1 MIMDKEGLKMK
12 QLLRNMYVENKR
24 ILLRCDFN
32 VPMAEGNIVDE
43 SKIINSL
50 ETINYLLSKNCK
62 IIILSHLGR
71 VKTNEDKSKYSLLPV
86 KNSLERLLNRQINF
100 APDILA
106 EETKNM
112 ALNLQSGEI
121 LLLENT
127 RFLDIPN
134 NLESSLNEEVAKYL
148 ASLGEIFVFDA
159 FAVAH
164 RSHTTVVGIPKYLPS
179 CLGFLVEKEKA
190 MLDKIIME
198 PNRPFTV
205 IMGGAKVN
213 DKLKII
219 NSLLPKCEHLLLSG
233 GIANSFLSALN
244 LNVGSSLKT
253 KNPETIKELKRLM
266 LTYKEKFAFPL
277 DAIVSTTYSDTPT
290 IKNINQIET
299 NDVIKDIG
307 TKTVSKYNN
316 IINESNTIFM
326 NGTMGIYEEK
336 EYANGTILILNALK
350 AKKEQVVIGGG
361 DTVGAVNTL
370 GFKNIFPNIS
380 SGGGATLEYIANGSL
395 PGIDAI
401 REEDDIE
408 VLDL

>member
-1 MIMDKEGLKMK
+1 MK
-12 QLLRNMYVENKR
+12 QLLRNMYVDNKR

-32 VPMAEGNIVDE
+32 VPIVGGNITDE
-43 SKIINSL
+43 SKIIKSL
-50 ETINYLLSKNCK
+50 ETINYLLERNCK

-71 VKTNEDKSKYSLLPV
+71 VKTEEDKTKYSLMIV
-86 KNSLERLLNRQINF
+86 KNSLERLLNKPIKF
-100 APDILA
+100 ANDILS

-134 NLESSLNEEVAKYL
+134 NLESTLNLDVAKQI

-164 RSHTTVVGIPKYLPS
+164 RNHTTVVGIPKYLPS

-190 MLDKIIME
+190 MLDKIVVN
-198 PNRPFTV
+198 PARPFTV
-205 IMGGAKVN
+205 IMGGAKVD

-219 NSLLPKCEHLLLSG
+219 NALLPKCEHLLVSG
-233 GIANSFLSALN
+233 GIANSFLSALG
-244 LNVGSSLKT
+244 LNVGASLKT
-253 KNPETIKELKRLM
+253 ENTETIKELKKLM

-277 DAIVSTTYSDTPT
+277 DAIVTTTYSDTPT
-290 IKNINQIET
+290 IKNINKIDT

-307 TKTVSKYNN
+307 TKTIDKYSK

-336 EYANGTILILNALK
+336 EFANGTILILNTLK
-350 AKKEQVVIGGG
+350 EKKDHVLIGGG
-361 DTVGAVNTL
+361 DTVGATNTL
-370 GFKNIFPNIS
+370 GFKNVFPNIS
-380 SGGGATLEYIANGSL
+380 SGGGATLDYIAYGSL

-401 REEDDIE
+401 GEEDEIE

>member
-1 MIMDKEGLKMK
+1 MK
-12 QLLRNMYVENKR
+12 QLLKNTYVDNMRV
-24 ILLRCDFN
+24 ILRCDFN
-32 VPMAEGNIVDE
+32 VPMIEGNITDE
-43 SKIINSL
+43 SKIIKSL

-71 VKTNEDKSKYSLLPV
+71 VKTEEDKKNTSLLPI
-86 KNSLERLLNRQINF
+86 KNSLERLLNKPIKF
-100 APDILA
+100 ATDILS

-127 RFLDIPN
+127 RFLDVPN
-134 NLESSLNEEVAKYL
+134 KLESNLNEDVAKHL
-148 ASLGEIFVFDA
+148 ASLGELFVFDA

-164 RSHTTVVGIPKYLPS
+164 RHHTSVVGIPAYLPS
-179 CLGFLVEKEKA
+179 CLGFLAEKELS
-190 MLDKIIME
+190 MLDNTIKN
-198 PNRPFTV
+198 PNKPFTV
-205 IMGGAKVN
+205 IMGGAKVD

-219 NSLLPKCEHLLLSG
+219 KSLLPKCDHLLVSG
-233 GIANSFLSALN
+233 GIANSFLSALR

-253 KNPETIKELKRLM
+253 NDPNIIKELVNLM

-277 DAIVSTTYSDTPT
+277 DAIVTTTYSNTPEM
-290 IKNINQIET
+290 KNINEIDT
-299 NDVIKDIG
+299 NDIIKDIG
-307 TKTVSKYNN
+307 SKTIKKYGT
-316 IINESNTIFM
+316 IIKESNTIFM

-336 EYANGTILILNALK
+336 AFSNGTREILNILST
-350 AKKEQVVIGGG
+350 KKEQVVIGGG
-361 DTVGAVNTL
+361 DTVGALNNL
-370 GFKNIFPNIS
+370 GFINTFSNVS

-401 REEDDIE
+401 REEDNIE

>member
-1 MIMDKEGLKMK
+1 MK
-12 QLLRNMYVENKR
+12 QLLRNMYVDNKR

-32 VPMAEGNIVDE
+32 IPIVGGNITDE
-43 SKIINSL
+43 SKIIKSL
-50 ETINYLLSKNCK
+50 ETINYLLEKNCK

-71 VKTNEDKSKYSLLPV
+71 VKREEDKTKYSLMIV
-86 KNSLERLLNRQINF
+86 KNSLERLLNKPIKF
-100 APDILA
+100 ASDILS

-134 NLESSLNEEVAKYL
+134 NLESTLNLDVAKQI

-164 RSHTTVVGIPKYLPS
+164 RNHTTVVGIPKYLPS

-190 MLDKIIME
+190 MLDKIVVN
-198 PNRPFTV
+198 PARPFTV
-205 IMGGAKVN
+205 IMGGAKVD

-219 NSLLPKCEHLLLSG
+219 NALLPKCEHLLVSG
-233 GIANSFLSALN
+233 GIANSFLSALG
-244 LNVGSSLKT
+244 LNVGASLKT
-253 KNPETIKELKRLM
+253 ENTETIKELKKLM

-277 DAIVSTTYSDTPT
+277 DAIVTTTYSDTPT
-290 IKNINQIET
+290 IKNINKIDT

-307 TKTVSKYNN
+307 TKTIDKYSK

-336 EYANGTILILNALK
+336 EFANGTILILNTLK
-350 AKKEQVVIGGG
+350 EKKDHVLIGGG
-361 DTVGAVNTL
+361 DTVGATNTL
-370 GFKNIFPNIS
+370 GFKNVFPNIS
-380 SGGGATLEYIANGSL
+380 SGGGATLDYIAYGSL

-401 REEDDIE
+401 GEEDEIE

>member
-1 MIMDKEGLKMK
+1 MK
-12 QLLRNMYVENKR
+12 QLLKNMYVDNKR

-32 VPMAEGNIVDE
+32 VPMTGGNITDE
-43 SKIINSL
+43 TKIIKSL

-71 VKTNEDKSKYSLLPV
+71 VKTEEDKAGNTLMPV
-86 KNSLERLLNRQINF
+86 KNTLERLLNKPIKF
-100 APDILA
+100 AKDILS

-112 ALNLQSGEI
+112 ALSLQSGEI

-134 NLESSLNEEVAKYL
+134 KWESELNLDVAKHI

-164 RSHTTVVGIPKYLPS
+164 RTHTTVVGIPKFIPS
-179 CLGFLVEKEKA
+179 CLGFLALKEKE
-190 MLDKIIME
+190 MLDKIIINPE
-198 PNRPFTV
+198 RPFTV
-205 IMGGAKVN
+205 IMGGAKVD

-219 NSLLPKCEHLLLSG
+219 KALLPKCEHLLVSG
-233 GIANSFLSALN
+233 GIANSFLSTLG
-244 LNVGSSLKT
+244 LNVGASLKT
-253 KNPETIKELKRLM
+253 DNPDIIKELKTIM

-277 DAIVSTTYSDTPT
+277 DAIVTTTYSDKPT
-290 IKNINQIET
+290 IKNINKIDT

-307 TKTVSKYNN
+307 AKTIEKYKD
-316 IINESNTIFM
+316 IINNSNTIFI

-336 EYANGTILILNALK
+336 EFANGTIEILNILK
-350 AKKEQVVIGGG
+350 EKKEKVVIGGG
-361 DTVGAVNTL
+361 DAVGATNTL

-380 SGGGATLEYIANGSL
+380 SGGGATLEYIANETL

-401 REEDDIE
+401 GEEDEIE

>member
-1 MIMDKEGLKMK
+1 MK
-12 QLLRNMYVENKR
+12 QLLRNMYVDNKR

-32 VPMAEGNIVDE
+32 VPIVGGNITDE
-43 SKIINSL
+43 SKIIKSL
-50 ETINYLLSKNCK
+50 ETINYLLERNCK

-71 VKTNEDKSKYSLLPV
+71 VKTEEDKTKYSLMIV
-86 KNSLERLLNRQINF
+86 KNSLERLLNKPIKF
-100 APDILA
+100 ANDILS

-134 NLESSLNEEVAKYL
+134 NLESTLNLDVAKQI

-164 RSHTTVVGIPKYLPS
+164 RNHTTVVGIPKYLPS

-190 MLDKIIME
+190 MLDKIVIN
-198 PNRPFTV
+198 PARPFTV
-205 IMGGAKVN
+205 IMGGAKVD

-219 NSLLPKCEHLLLSG
+219 NSLLPKCEHLLVSG
-233 GIANSFLSALN
+233 GIANSFLSALG
-244 LNVGSSLKT
+244 LNVGASLKT
-253 KNPETIKELKRLM
+253 ENPETIKEIKKLM

-277 DAIVSTTYSDTPT
+277 DAIVTTTYSDTPT
-290 IKNINQIET
+290 IKNINKIDT

-307 TKTVSKYNN
+307 TKTIDKYSK

-336 EYANGTILILNALK
+336 EFANGTILILNTLK
-350 AKKEQVVIGGG
+350 EKKDHVLIGGG
-361 DTVGAVNTL
+361 DTVGATNTL
-370 GFKNIFPNIS
+370 GFKNVFPNIS
-380 SGGGATLEYIANGSL
+380 SGGGATLDYIAYGSL

-401 REEDDIE
+401 GEEDEIE

>member
-1 MIMDKEGLKMK
+1 MK
-12 QLLRNMYVENKR
+12 QLLKNMYVDNKR

-32 VPMAEGNIVDE
+32 VPMTGGNITDE
-43 SKIINSL
+43 TKIIKSL
-50 ETINYLLSKNCK
+50 ETINYLLNKNCK

-71 VKTNEDKSKYSLLPV
+71 VKTEEDKAGNTLMPV
-86 KNSLERLLNRQINF
+86 KNTLERLLNKPIKF
-100 APDILA
+100 AKDILS

-112 ALNLQSGEI
+112 ALSLQSGEI

-134 NLESSLNEEVAKYL
+134 KWESELNLDVAKHI

-164 RSHTTVVGIPKYLPS
+164 RTHTTVVGIPKFIPS
-179 CLGFLVEKEKA
+179 CLGFLALKEKE
-190 MLDKIIME
+190 MLDKIIINPE
-198 PNRPFTV
+198 RPFTV
-205 IMGGAKVN
+205 IMGGAKVD

-219 NSLLPKCEHLLLSG
+219 KALLPKCEHLLVSG
-233 GIANSFLSALN
+233 GIANSFLSTLG
-244 LNVGSSLKT
+244 LNVGASLKT
-253 KNPETIKELKRLM
+253 DNPDIIKELKTIM

-277 DAIVSTTYSDTPT
+277 DAIVTTTYSDKPT
-290 IKNINQIET
+290 IKNINKIDT

-307 TKTVSKYNN
+307 AKTIEKYKD
-316 IINESNTIFM
+316 IINNSNTIFI

-336 EYANGTILILNALK
+336 EFANGTIEILNILK
-350 AKKEQVVIGGG
+350 EKKEKVVIGGG
-361 DTVGAVNTL
+361 DAVGATNTL

-380 SGGGATLEYIANGSL
+380 SGGGATLEYIANETL

-401 REEDDIE
+401 GEEDEIE

>member
-1 MIMDKEGLKMK
+1 MK
-12 QLLRNMYVENKR
+12 QLLKNMYVDNKR

-32 VPMAEGNIVDE
+32 VPMTGGNITDE
-43 SKIINSL
+43 TKIIKSL
-50 ETINYLLSKNCK
+50 ETINFLLSKNCK

-71 VKTNEDKSKYSLLPV
+71 VKTEEDKAGNTLMPV
-86 KNSLERLLNRQINF
+86 KNTLERLLNKPIKF
-100 APDILA
+100 AKDILS

-112 ALNLQSGEI
+112 ALSLQSGEI

-134 NLESSLNEEVAKYL
+134 KWESELNLDVAKHI

-164 RSHTTVVGIPKYLPS
+164 RTHTTVVGIPKFIPS
-179 CLGFLVEKEKA
+179 CLGFLALKEKE
-190 MLDKIIME
+190 MLDKIIINPE
-198 PNRPFTV
+198 RPFTV
-205 IMGGAKVN
+205 IMGGAKVD

-219 NSLLPKCEHLLLSG
+219 KALLPKCEHLLVSG
-233 GIANSFLSALN
+233 GIANSFLSTLG
-244 LNVGSSLKT
+244 LNVGASLKT
-253 KNPETIKELKRLM
+253 DNPDIIKELKTIM

-277 DAIVSTTYSDTPT
+277 DAIVTTTYSDKPT
-290 IKNINQIET
+290 IKNINKIDT

-307 TKTVSKYNN
+307 AKTIEKYKD
-316 IINESNTIFM
+316 IINNSNTIFI

-336 EYANGTILILNALK
+336 EFANGTIEILNILK
-350 AKKEQVVIGGG
+350 EKKEKVVIGGG
-361 DTVGAVNTL
+361 DAVGATNTL

-380 SGGGATLEYIANGSL
+380 SGGGATLEYIANETL

-401 REEDDIE
+401 GEEDEIE

>member
-1 MIMDKEGLKMK
+1 MK
-12 QLLRNMYVENKR
+12 QLLKNMYVDNKR

-32 VPMAEGNIVDE
+32 VPMTGGNITDE
-43 SKIINSL
+43 TKIIKSL

-71 VKTNEDKSKYSLLPV
+71 VKTEEDKAKNTLMPV
-86 KNSLERLLNRQINF
+86 KNTLERLLNKPIKF
-100 APDILA
+100 AKDILS

-112 ALNLQSGEI
+112 ALSLQSGEI

-134 NLESSLNEEVAKYL
+134 KWESELNLDVAKHI

-164 RSHTTVVGIPKYLPS
+164 RTHTTVVGIPKFIPS
-179 CLGFLVEKEKA
+179 CLGFLALKEKE
-190 MLDKIIME
+190 MLDKIIINPE
-198 PNRPFTV
+198 RPFTV
-205 IMGGAKVN
+205 IMGGAKVD

-219 NSLLPKCEHLLLSG
+219 KALLPKCEHLLVSG
-233 GIANSFLSALN
+233 GIANSFLSTLG
-244 LNVGSSLKT
+244 LNVGASLKT
-253 KNPETIKELKRLM
+253 DNPDIIKELKILM

-277 DAIVSTTYSDTPT
+277 DAIVTTTYSDKPT
-290 IKNINQIET
+290 IKNINKIDT

-307 TKTVSKYNN
+307 AKTIEKYKD
-316 IINESNTIFM
+316 IINNSNTIFI

-336 EYANGTILILNALK
+336 EFANGTIEILNILK
-350 AKKEQVVIGGG
+350 EKKEKVVIGGG
-361 DTVGAVNTL
+361 DAVGATNTL

-380 SGGGATLEYIANGSL
+380 SGGGATLEYIANETL

-401 REEDDIE
+401 GEEDEIE

>member
-1 MIMDKEGLKMK
+1 MK
-12 QLLRNMYVENKR
+12 QLLKNTYVDNMRV
-24 ILLRCDFN
+24 ILRCDFN
-32 VPMAEGNIVDE
+32 VPMIEGNITDE
-43 SKIINSL
+43 SKIIKSL

-71 VKTNEDKSKYSLLPV
+71 VKTEEDKKNTSLLPI
-86 KNSLERLLNRQINF
+86 KNSLERLLNKPIKF
-100 APDILA
+100 ATDILS

-127 RFLDIPN
+127 RFLDVPN
-134 NLESSLNEEVAKYL
+134 KLESNLNEDVAKHL
-148 ASLGEIFVFDA
+148 ASLGELFVFDA

-164 RSHTTVVGIPKYLPS
+164 RRHTSVVGIPAYLPS
-179 CLGFLVEKEKA
+179 CLGFLAEKELS
-190 MLDKIIME
+190 MLNNTIKN
-198 PNRPFTV
+198 PNKPFTV
-205 IMGGAKVN
+205 IMGGAKVD

-219 NSLLPKCEHLLLSG
+219 KSLLPKCDHLLVSG
-233 GIANSFLSALN
+233 GIANSFLSALR

-253 KNPETIKELKRLM
+253 NDPNIIKELVNLM

-277 DAIVSTTYSDTPT
+277 DAIVTTTYSNTPEM
-290 IKNINQIET
+290 KNINEIDT
-299 NDVIKDIG
+299 NDIIKDIG
-307 TKTVSKYNN
+307 SKTIKKYGT
-316 IINESNTIFM
+316 IIKESNTIFM

-336 EYANGTILILNALK
+336 AFSNGTREILNILST
-350 AKKEQVVIGGG
+350 KKEQVVIGGG
-361 DTVGAVNTL
+361 DTVGALNNL
-370 GFKNIFPNIS
+370 GFINTFSNVP

-401 REEDDIE
+401 REEDNIE

>member
-1 MIMDKEGLKMK
+1 MK
-12 QLLRNMYVENKR
+12 QLLKNMYVDNKR

-32 VPMAEGNIVDE
+32 VPMTGGNITDE
-43 SKIINSL
+43 TKIIKSL
-50 ETINYLLSKNCK
+50 ETINYLLNKNCK

-71 VKTNEDKSKYSLLPV
+71 VKTEEDKAGNTLMPV
-86 KNSLERLLNRQINF
+86 KNTLERLLNKPIKF
-100 APDILA
+100 AKDILS

-112 ALNLQSGEI
+112 ALSLQSGEI

-134 NLESSLNEEVAKYL
+134 KWESELNLDVAKHI

-164 RSHTTVVGIPKYLPS
+164 RTHTTVVGIPKFIPS
-179 CLGFLVEKEKA
+179 CLGFLALKEKE
-190 MLDKIIME
+190 MLDKIIINPE
-198 PNRPFTV
+198 RPFTV
-205 IMGGAKVN
+205 IMGGAKVD

-219 NSLLPKCEHLLLSG
+219 KALLPKCEHLLVSG
-233 GIANSFLSALN
+233 GIANSFLSTLG
-244 LNVGSSLKT
+244 LNVGASLKT
-253 KNPETIKELKRLM
+253 DNPDIIKELKILM

-277 DAIVSTTYSDTPT
+277 DAIVTTTYSDKPT
-290 IKNINQIET
+290 IKNINKIDT

-307 TKTVSKYNN
+307 AKTIEKYKD
-316 IINESNTIFM
+316 IINNSNTIFI

-336 EYANGTILILNALK
+336 EFANGTIEILNILK
-350 AKKEQVVIGGG
+350 EKKEKVVIGGG
-361 DTVGAVNTL
+361 DAVGATNTL

-380 SGGGATLEYIANGSL
+380 SGGGATLEYIANETL

-401 REEDDIE
+401 GEEDEIE

>member
-1 MIMDKEGLKMK
+1 MK
-12 QLLRNMYVENKR
+12 QLLRNMYVDNKR

-32 VPMAEGNIVDE
+32 VPIVGGNITDE
-43 SKIINSL
+43 SKIIKSL
-50 ETINYLLSKNCK
+50 ETINYLLERNCK

-71 VKTNEDKSKYSLLPV
+71 VKTEEDKTKYSLMIV
-86 KNSLERLLNRQINF
+86 KNSLERLLNKPIKF
-100 APDILA
+100 ASDILS

-134 NLESSLNEEVAKYL
+134 KLESTLNEDVAKQI

-164 RSHTTVVGIPKYLPS
+164 RNHTTVVGIPKYLPS
-179 CLGFLVEKEKA
+179 CLGFLVEKEKN
-190 MLDKIIME
+190 MLDKIVVN
-198 PNRPFTV
+198 PARPFTV
-205 IMGGAKVN
+205 IMGGAKVD

-219 NSLLPKCEHLLLSG
+219 NSLLPKCEHLLVSG
-233 GIANSFLSALN
+233 GIANSFLSALG
-244 LNVGSSLKT
+244 LNIGASLKT
-253 KNPETIKELKRLM
+253 ENPETIKELKKLM

-277 DAIVSTTYSDTPT
+277 DAIVTTTYSDKPT
-290 IKNINQIET
+290 IKNINKIDT

-307 TKTVSKYNN
+307 TKTIDKYSS

-336 EYANGTILILNALK
+336 EFANGTILILNTLK
-350 AKKEQVVIGGG
+350 EKKDHVLIGGG
-361 DTVGAVNTL
+361 DTVGATNTL
-370 GFKNIFPNIS
+370 GFKNVFPNIS
-380 SGGGATLEYIANGSL
+380 SGGGATLDYIAYGSL

-401 REEDDIE
+401 GEEDEIE

>member
-1 MIMDKEGLKMK
+1 MK
-12 QLLRNMYVENKR
+12 QLLKNMYVDNKR

-32 VPMAEGNIVDE
+32 VPMTGGNITDE
-43 SKIINSL
+43 TKIIKSL

-71 VKTNEDKSKYSLLPV
+71 VKTEEDKAKNTLIPV
-86 KNSLERLLNRQINF
+86 KNTLERLLNKPIKF
-100 APDILA
+100 AKDILS

-112 ALNLQSGEI
+112 ALSLQSGEI

-134 NLESSLNEEVAKYL
+134 KWESELNLDVAKHI

-164 RSHTTVVGIPKYLPS
+164 RTHTTVVGIPKFIPS
-179 CLGFLVEKEKA
+179 CLGFLALKEKE
-190 MLDKIIME
+190 MLDKIIINPE
-198 PNRPFTV
+198 RPFTV
-205 IMGGAKVN
+205 IMGGAKVD

-219 NSLLPKCEHLLLSG
+219 KALLPKCEHLLVSG
-233 GIANSFLSALN
+233 GIANSFLSTLG
-244 LNVGSSLKT
+244 LNVGASLKT
-253 KNPETIKELKRLM
+253 DNPNIIKELKTLM

-277 DAIVSTTYSDTPT
+277 DAIVTTTYSDKPT
-290 IKNINQIET
+290 IKNINKIDT

-307 TKTVSKYNN
+307 AKTIEKYKD
-316 IINESNTIFM
+316 IINNSNTIFI

-336 EYANGTILILNALK
+336 EFANGTIEILNILK
-350 AKKEQVVIGGG
+350 EKKEKVVIGGG
-361 DTVGAVNTL
+361 DAVGATNTL

-380 SGGGATLEYIANGSL
+380 SGGGATLEYIANETL

-401 REEDDIE
+401 GEEDEIE

>member
-1 MIMDKEGLKMK
+1 MK
-12 QLLRNMYVENKR
+12 QLLRNMYVDNKR

-32 VPMAEGNIVDE
+32 VPIVGGNITDE
-43 SKIINSL
+43 SKIIKSL
-50 ETINYLLSKNCK
+50 ETINYLLERNCK

-71 VKTNEDKSKYSLLPV
+71 VKIEEDKAKYSLMIV
-86 KNSLERLLNRQINF
+86 KNSLERLLNKPIKF
-100 APDILA
+100 ASDILS

-134 NLESSLNEEVAKYL
+134 KLESTLNEDVAKQI

-164 RSHTTVVGIPKYLPS
+164 RNHTTVVGIPKYLPS
-179 CLGFLVEKEKA
+179 CLGFLVEKEKL
-190 MLDKIIME
+190 MLDKIVVNPE
-198 PNRPFTV
+198 RPFTV
-205 IMGGAKVN
+205 IMGGAKVD

-219 NSLLPKCEHLLLSG
+219 NSLLPKCEHLLVSG
-233 GIANSFLSALN
+233 GIANSFLSALG
-244 LNVGSSLKT
+244 LNVGASLKT
-253 KNPETIKELKRLM
+253 ENPETIKELKKLM

-277 DAIVSTTYSDTPT
+277 DAIVTTTYSDKPT
-290 IKNINQIET
+290 IKNINKIDT

-307 TKTVSKYNN
+307 TKTIDKYSS

-336 EYANGTILILNALK
+336 EFANGTILILNTLK
-350 AKKEQVVIGGG
+350 EKKDHVLIGGG
-361 DTVGAVNTL
+361 DTVGATNTL
-370 GFKNIFPNIS
+370 GFKNVFPNIS
-380 SGGGATLEYIANGSL
+380 SGGGATLDYIAYGSL

-401 REEDDIE
+401 GEEDEIE